1 MGDDQA
7 DAGPPAAD
15 RFSLPRLRERSA
27 RSDYCGQ
34 EGLARPDEREGRR
47 DQGADYRARRPGVD
61 GEGLSAA
68 RPLRRHDGYR
78 FEVAELDRT
87 PVPGPRY
94 SRPQRRRPSQA
105 WLLDGALWPRVGTYC
120 RPYKSLQHDV
130 RSLLHGRE
138 PGWLRAW
145 ARLGRN

>member
-1 MGDDQA
+1 MGEDQA
-7 DAGPPAAD
+7 DAGLPAAD

-78 FEVAELDRT
+78 FEVAEVDRT
-87 PVPGPRY
+87 PVAAPPDVRAV
-94 SRPQRRRPSQA
+94 QRRRA
-105 WLLDGALWPRVGTYC
+105 D
-120 RPYKSLQHDV
+120 D
-130 RSLLHGRE
+130 E
-138 PGWLRAW
+138 PVFL
-145 ARLGRN
+145 